1 VTFEWDRD
9 KAASNRRKHRVEF
22 ADAVAVFE
30 DSRGQT
36 TDDPH
41 PSERRFVTLGL
52 DTLGRVLVVCWT
64 SRGTQIRIISARKA
78 NARERRFYSEEG

>member
-9 KAASNRRKHRVEF
+9 KASSNRRKHRVEF

-30 DSRGQT
+30 DPRAQT
-36 TDDPH
+36 QDDPH
-41 PSERRFVTLGL
+41 PHERRFVTMGL
-52 DTLGRVLVVCWT
+52 DVLGRVLVVSWT

-78 NARERRFYSEEG
+78 NGRERRFYSEET